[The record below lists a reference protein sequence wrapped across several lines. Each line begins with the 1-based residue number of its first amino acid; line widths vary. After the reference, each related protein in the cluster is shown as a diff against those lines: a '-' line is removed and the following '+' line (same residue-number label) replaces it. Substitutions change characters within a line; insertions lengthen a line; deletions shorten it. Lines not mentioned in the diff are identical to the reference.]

1 MRMEVKAHGFT
12 LSEDLRDTVL
22 HEIARLAQGLRRPI
36 DHIEVD
42 LFDEHAVAPRGC
54 DKRCRVR
61 IQFEDTMSVEQADT
75 EGDFHSSVVEAFAQV
90 LSRPRPLV
98 RSSRMQ
104 YS

>member
-1 MRMEVKAHGFT
+1 M
-12 LSEDLRDTVL
+12 
-22 HEIARLAQGLRRPI
+22 HEIARLAQGLRRSI

-61 IQFEDTMSVEQADT
+61 VQFEDTMSVEQVDT
-75 EGDFHSSVVEAFAQV
+75 EGDFRSSVVEAFAQV

-98 RSSRMQ
+98 TSSLVQ

>member
-12 LSEDLRDTVL
+12 LGKDLHDTVL
-22 HEIARLAQGLRRPI
+22 HEVGRLAQGLRRPI

-42 LFDEHAVAPRGC
+42 LFDEHAVAPRGR

-61 IQFEDTMSVEQADT
+61 IRFEDTISVEQADT
-75 EGDFHSSVVEAFAQV
+75 EGDFHSSVVEAFTQV

-98 RSSRMQ
+98 KSSLLQ

>member
-1 MRMEVKAHGFT
+1 MEVKAHGFT
-12 LSEDLRDTVL
+12 MNEDLHDPVL
-22 HEIARLAQGLRRPI
+22 PEIARLAQGLRRPI

-61 IQFEDTMSVEQADT
+61 IKFEDTMSVEQADT
-75 EGDFHSSVVEAFAQV
+75 EGDFHCSVVEAFTQV

-98 RSSRMQ
+98 TSSLLQ

>member
-1 MRMEVKAHGFT
+1 MEVKAHGFT
-12 LSEDLRDTVL
+12 LGDDLRATVL

-61 IQFEDTMSVEQADT
+61 IQFEDTISVEQADA
-75 EGDFHSSVVEAFAQV
+75 EGDFRSSVLEAFAQV

-98 RSSRMQ
+98 TSSRMQ

>member
-1 MRMEVKAHGFT
+1 MRMDVKAHGFT
-12 LSEDLRDTVL
+12 MSEELHDTVL

-61 IQFEDTMSVEQADT
+61 IQFEDTMSVEQVDT
-75 EGDFHSSVVEAFAQV
+75 EGDFHSSVVEAFARV

-98 RSSRMQ
+98 TSSLVF
-104 YS
+104 